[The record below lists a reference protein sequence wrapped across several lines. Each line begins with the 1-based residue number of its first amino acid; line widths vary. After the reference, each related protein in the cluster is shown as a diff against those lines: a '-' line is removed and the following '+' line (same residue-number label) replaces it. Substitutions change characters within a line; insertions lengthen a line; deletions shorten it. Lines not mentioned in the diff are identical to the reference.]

1 MVEKGDK
8 KREPPR
14 KPEKNQKQTSLL
26 VSFPGFEA
34 RLDLR
39 CRYFFRRLHHKMI
52 KTHPARPGNA
62 HSVILLPGQKHGRV
76 EVILAGNRDVQE
88 FLDVQISANV
98 SRGQGVALMAQVGI
112 IVPLCRLKKGFG

>member
-1 MVEKGDK
+1 
-8 KREPPR
+8 
-14 KPEKNQKQTSLL
+14 
-26 VSFPGFEA
+26 
-34 RLDLR
+34 
-39 CRYFFRRLHHKMI
+39 MI